1 MKTLLATGMSDAVSM
16 GEAEKNE
23 ENPFIKD
30 LTPQS
35 PSSVNIHRSH
45 HENR

>member
-30 LTPQS
+30 LMLQFPNF
-35 PSSVNIHRSH
+35 VNIHHSY

>member
-23 ENPFIKD
+23 EAQFIKN

-35 PSSVNIHRSH
+35 PNFANIHRSH